1 MTLAILRIFAA
12 CAVVFVCCLNGIAI
26 AGDTGNVLVNSDPQG
41 ALVTINGD
49 ITLSGVT
56 PIKFDLILSGQYKI
70 EVNRDGFEKHRS
82 TAYFTETQLSKIDI
96 KLTPKTRTRAF
107 FRSLIVPGWGQRYYG
122 DKTKSALFLLGS
134 AASLVGY
141 VLVKDDYD
149 SKAEVYHETLLRR
162 AEVITNNG
170 NVEEY
175 NAISL
180 EVFNAQKEADDAE
193 SKVNLLVGVAA
204 GIYILNLLDSFLFF
218 PDFNT
223 YTEYKAITVRPDI
236 DSESAGICM
245 TLKF

>member
-1 MTLAILRIFAA
+1 MILAIKRISAA
-12 CAVVFVCCLNGIAI
+12 CAVFLLCCLNGVAV
-26 AGDTGNVLVNSDPQG
+26 AGDEGNVLVNSDPQG
-41 ALVTINGD
+41 ALVTIDGD

-56 PIKFDLILSGQYKI
+56 PIKFDLRLSGQYKI
-70 EVNRDGFEKHRS
+70 EIDRDGFEKHRF
-82 TAYFTETQLSKIDI
+82 TAYFTQTQLSQIDI
-96 KLTPKTRTRAF
+96 KLTPKTRTKAF

-141 VLVKDDYD
+141 VVVKDDYD
-149 SKAEVYHETLLRR
+149 SKAEIYHETLLRR
-162 AEVITNNG
+162 AESETVA
-170 NVEEY
+170 EY
-175 NAISL
+175 NAISA
-180 EVFNAQKEADDAE
+180 EVFTAQKEAGDAE
-193 SKVNLLVGVAA
+193 DKVNLFVGVAA

-236 DSESAGICM
+236 NTESAGICM